1 MVWDGVSVFSVEVH
15 RSEVCAV
22 GHIPS
27 DTRLMSYTLS
37 THFSARSTPTPL
49 VPWLLPTQKNLY
61 LESFP
66 VMCLAEAPLHL
77 TSCTQQRSTF
87 LLVMVSTISLD
98 LPLMVPMFQE
108 AILNN
113 AGVKC
118 SMADD
123 LYQWYELV
131 EYAKETIGVNGKSY
145 TVTLKKIFASPRS
158 KYRTPFYN
166 SHFLHKIGKNIF

>member
-1 MVWDGVSVFSVEVH
+1 MDSSNP
-15 RSEVCAV
+15 VCGAQTDNTV
-22 GHIPS
+22 RTASPTSNLINMILS

-66 VMCLAEAPLHL
+66 VICLAEAPLHL

-108 AILNN
+108 AILNVLC
-113 AGVKC
+113 GVLH
-118 SMADD
+118 DVD
-123 LYQWYELV
+123 LTGPLPV
-131 EYAKETIGVNGKSY
+131 LPLT
-145 TVTLKKIFASPRS
+145 
-158 KYRTPFYN
+158 TP
-166 SHFLHKIGKNIF
+166 ST